1 MAKQLAFFIDQ
12 NYCTGCKACQIAC
25 KDKNDLPVGVTWRR
39 VAEYTGGTTT
49 DNEGGVDTTAFSY
62 YTSVACNHCQDPICV
77 KVCPTTAIHK
87 GEDGIVSIDANLCV
101 GCRYCEW
108 ACPYGAP
115 QFDAAKGVMTKCN
128 FCADYLAQGQ
138 EPACVA
144 ACPSRVLQFGEL
156 SKLREEHG
164 TVDAVAPLPDASI
177 THPSLVIAP
186 HRNAQPSGSN
196 DGELANP
203 KEM

>member
-12 NYCTGCKACQIAC
+12 NYCTGCKACQIVC

-39 VAEYTGGTTT
+39 VAEYTGGTTN
-49 DNEGGVDTTAFSY
+49 DNNGAFDTTAFSY
-62 YTSVACNHCQDPICV
+62 YTSIACNHCQDPICV
-77 KVCPTTAIHK
+77 RVCPTAAIHK
-87 GEDGIVSIDANLCV
+87 GDDGIVSIDASLCV
-101 GCRYCEW
+101 GCRYCAW

-115 QFDAAKGVMTKCN
+115 QFDSAKGVMTKCN

-144 ACPSRVLQFGEL
+144 ACPSRALFFGEL
-156 SKLREEHG
+156 SELQSEHG
-164 TVDAVAPLPDASI
+164 TVNDIAPLPDPSI
-177 THPSLVIAP
+177 THPALVIAP

-196 DGELANP
+196 NGELANP
-203 KEM
+203 KEV